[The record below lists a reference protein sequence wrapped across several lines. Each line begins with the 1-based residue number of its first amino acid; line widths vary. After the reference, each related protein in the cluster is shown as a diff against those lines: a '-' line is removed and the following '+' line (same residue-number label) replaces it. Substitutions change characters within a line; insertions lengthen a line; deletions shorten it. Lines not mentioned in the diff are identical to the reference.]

1 MIVAHERAFE
11 VASLTK
17 LMLEARNIRI
27 DLMASPQKLR
37 GLSHRELGDNTNALA
52 MLAETAN
59 PAMGRFRG
67 RTDEALVT
75 QGKDPNYVKAAKLG
89 RLFVPFSEEGHPL
102 HKRVARHLATM
113 SEMLE
118 VYNEIDSGKQ
128 LTLADL
134 PPFER
139 VATDGLGPFLLPPT
153 REP

>member
-1 MIVAHERAFE
+1 
-11 VASLTK
+11 
-17 LMLEARNIRI
+17 
-27 DLMASPQKLR
+27 
-37 GLSHRELGDNTNALA
+37 
-52 MLAETAN
+52 
-59 PAMGRFRG
+59 
-67 RTDEALVT
+67 
-75 QGKDPNYVKAAKLG
+75 
-89 RLFVPFSEEGHPL
+89 
-102 HKRVARHLATM
+102 VARHLATM